1 MTSLQRATLR
11 QLRIFEAA
19 ARHLHFGRAAAE
31 LHLSQPAVSI
41 QLKQLETV
49 VQLPLFE
56 QMGRR
61 MNLTRVGTEL
71 AGHARAILA
80 RLREADDAIDGLKGI
95 SAGELH
101 IGSTTTAVY
110 FVPRLLAAFRHN
122 RPGLKVRLTVKNR
135 ELVVRDL
142 VENTIDLVVMGAA
155 PTGLAT
161 ISVAF
166 AKNPLAIIAAY
177 DHPLARKRH
186 VRLEQLAEETFL
198 IREPGSGTRTT
209 MERVF
214 SAHRFR
220 PRETVEIGSNET
232 IKQAVMVGMGVSF
245 LSLHTTGLELAT
257 KQLAVLKMDGMPV
270 MRDWF
275 IMHRERKRLSPAAAA
290 FKDYL
295 VAEGAMRIE
304 RAMRSDTLAS
314 KAS

>member
-1 MTSLQRATLR
+1 MASLQRATLR

-41 QLKQLETV
+41 QLKQLETD

-61 MNLTRVGTEL
+61 MNLTHAGAEL

-80 RLREADDAIDGLKGI
+80 RLREADDAIDGLKGV

-101 IGSTTTAVY
+101 IASTTTAVY
-110 FVPRLLAAFRHN
+110 FVPRLLAVFRQN
-122 RPGLKVRLTVKNR
+122 RPELKVRLTVKNR
-135 ELVVRDL
+135 ELVIRDL
-142 VENTIDLVVMGAA
+142 VENTIDLAVMGAA
-155 PTGLAT
+155 PPGLDT
-161 ISVAF
+161 FSVAF
-166 AKNPLAIIAAY
+166 AKNPLAIIAAR
-177 DHPLARKRH
+177 DHRLARRRR

-209 MERVF
+209 MERAF
-214 SAHRFR
+214 SSHRFR

-245 LSLHTTGLELAT
+245 LSLHTTSLELAT
-257 KQLAVLKMDGMPV
+257 GQLAALKADGMPV
-270 MRDWF
+270 MRDWCV
-275 IMHRERKRLSPAAAA
+275 IHRTRKRLSAATAA

-295 VAEGAMRIE
+295 VAEGAGLIE
-304 RAMRSDTLAS
+304 RVMRCATPAG

>member
-61 MNLTRVGTEL
+61 MNLTRAGTEL

-166 AKNPLAIIAAY
+166 AKNPLGIIAAY

-304 RAMRSDTLAS
+304 RAMRSDALAS
-314 KAS
+314 KES

>member
-61 MNLTRVGTEL
+61 MNLTRAGTEL

-110 FVPRLLAAFRHN
+110 FVPRLLAAFRHD

-155 PTGLAT
+155 PAGLAT

-177 DHPLARKRH
+177 DHPLARKRR

-304 RAMRSDTLAS
+304 RAMRCDAPAS

>member
-1 MTSLQRATLR
+1 MTSLQRAILR

-61 MNLTRVGTEL
+61 MNLTRAGTEL

-110 FVPRLLAAFRHN
+110 FVPRLLAAFRHD

-155 PTGLAT
+155 PAGLAT

-177 DHPLARKRH
+177 DHPLARKRR

-304 RAMRSDTLAS
+304 RAMRSDALAS
-314 KAS
+314 KES